1 MNAFPATRMP
11 TRLKPRLAAWLRLGL
26 FWSFVVVIL
35 LYMTIPAIVVVVT
48 SFSPTDLIRFP
59 PAGFSLKWYVHAFG
73 YSDFQSG
80 FVNSLIVTFFAS
92 TLALVV
98 GSALAYLVDRYRF
111 RGRAALEGVLAAPL
125 VVPYFT
131 TGLGFLLLG
140 VSLGIQQFYAIVVVT
155 LTVLVLPFV
164 TRSVYV
170 SLRNLDPNLERAAA
184 NLGASPTHVF
194 FRITVPLLLPGLVGG
209 WLIAAILAF
218 TEFTASLFVTDA
230 RTQTLPVA
238 MYNYIREYTDPSI
251 AAISAILI
259 LGTMII
265 MLVADRYVGL
275 DRILSIDAH

>member
-1 MNAFPATRMP
+1 MTQ
-11 TRLKPRLAAWLRLGL
+11 RLDPRLLGRLRVGL
-26 FWSFVVVIL
+26 FWSFVALIL

-48 SFSPTDLIRFP
+48 SFSPTELIKFP
-59 PAGFSLKWYVHAFG
+59 PSGFSLRWYAHAFG

-80 FVNSLIVTFFAS
+80 FFNSLIVTFFAS

-98 GSALAYLVDRYRF
+98 GSALAYLIDRYRF
-111 RGRAALEGVLAAPL
+111 PGRGLLEAVLAAPL

-140 VSLGIQQFYAIVVVT
+140 VSLGLQQSYAIVVVT
-155 LTVLVLPFV
+155 LTLLVLPFV

-170 SLRNLDPNLERAAA
+170 SLRNVDPNLERAAA
-184 NLGASPTHVF
+184 NLGASPGRVL
-194 FRITVPLLLPGLVGG
+194 FRITLPLLLPGLVGG

-259 LGTMII
+259 VGTMIV
-265 MLVADRYVGL
+265 MFVADRYVGL

>member
-1 MNAFPATRMP
+1 MSALPGARAP
-11 TRLKPRLAAWLRLGL
+11 GRRDPRLAARLRLGL
-26 FWSFVVVIL
+26 FWSFVVLIL
-35 LYMTIPAIVVVVT
+35 VYMTIPAIVVIVT
-48 SFSPTDLIRFP
+48 SFSPTQLIRFP
-59 PAGFSLKWYVHAFG
+59 PMGFSLKWYVHAFG
-73 YSDFQSG
+73 YPDFQSG
-80 FVNSLIVTFFAS
+80 FINSLIVTFFAS

-98 GSALAYLVDRYRF
+98 GSALAYLVDRHRF
-111 RGRAALEGVLAAPL
+111 RGRAALEAVLAAPL

-131 TGLGFLLLG
+131 TGFGFLLLG
-140 VSLGIQQFYAIVVVT
+140 VSLGIQQSYAIVVIT
-155 LTVLVLPFV
+155 LTILVLPFV

-170 SLRNLDPNLERAAA
+170 SLRNLDPNFERAAA
-184 NLGASPTHVF
+184 NLGASPGRVF
-194 FRITVPLLLPGLVGG
+194 IRVTVPLLLPGLIGG

-259 LGTMII
+259 VGTMVV
-265 MLVADRYVGL
+265 MFVADRYVGL

>member
-1 MNAFPATRMP
+1 MSTLPGPRAPG
-11 TRLKPRLAAWLRLGL
+11 RLDPRLAARLRLGL
-26 FWSFVVVIL
+26 FWSLIALIL
-35 LYMTIPAIVVVVT
+35 LYMTIPAIVVIVT
-48 SFSPTDLIRFP
+48 SFSPTQLIRFP
-59 PAGFSLKWYVHAFG
+59 PSGFSLKWYVHAFG
-73 YSDFQSG
+73 YPDFQSG
-80 FVNSLIVTFFAS
+80 FLNSLIVTFFAS
-92 TLALVV
+92 TLALVA
-98 GSALAYLVDRYRF
+98 GSALAYLLDRHRF
-111 RGRAALEGVLAAPL
+111 RGRAVLEAVLAAPL

-131 TGLGFLLLG
+131 TGFGFLLLG
-140 VSLGIQQFYAIVVVT
+140 VSLGIQQSYAIVVVT

-170 SLRNLDPNLERAAA
+170 SLRNLDPNFERAAA
-184 NLGASPTHVF
+184 NLGASPGRVF
-194 FRITVPLLLPGLVGG
+194 FRITVPLLLPGLIGG

-259 LGTMII
+259 VGTMII
-265 MLVADRYVGL
+265 MFIADRYVGL